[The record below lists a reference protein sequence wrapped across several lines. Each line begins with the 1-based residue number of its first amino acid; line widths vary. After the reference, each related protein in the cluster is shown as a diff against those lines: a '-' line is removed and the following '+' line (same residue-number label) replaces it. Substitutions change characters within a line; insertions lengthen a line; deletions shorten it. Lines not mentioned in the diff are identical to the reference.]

1 MQKAKK
7 IKLFLGLLY
16 ISIIISFL
24 LLFFSKFS
32 ISDFSSYAF
41 IKKNTDALY
50 TFKDS
55 NLFLLSL
62 SFILFTIIWVLLL
75 GFGSPI
81 FLAGGFL
88 FGKWLGTLIVTFSLT
103 VGATILYIIAN
114 KDWFKR
120 AVHILNEMF
129 SDSGNNNEHYDTLG
143 ISSNASE
150 TQIKKAYHKLAKTH
164 HPDKKNGD
172 DTEFKKITKAYEILS
187 DPEKRVNY
195 DRFGETME
203 GSQQDFFADMF
214 SGMSMGGGFPQQS
227 RRKPKGADI
236 TVKIKVTL
244 EHVLSGA
251 VKKLQLSRKVLDKAF
266 CLRIGQ
272 VLARNKNM
280 LV

>member
-1 MQKAKK
+1 MEKAKK

-32 ISDFSSYAF
+32 ISDLSSYEF

-55 NLFLLSL
+55 NLFFLIL

-114 KDWFKR
+114 YMFKELIIEKFSKKFSNLKNKFQKNEFSFMLIYR
-120 AVHILNEMF
+120 FIGGLPFFIQNILPCLFE
-129 SDSGNNNEHYDTLG
+129 
-143 ISSNASE
+143 
-150 TQIKKAYHKLAKTH
+150 
-164 HPDKKNGD
+164 
-172 DTEFKKITKAYEILS
+172 
-187 DPEKRVNY
+187 
-195 DRFGETME
+195 
-203 GSQQDFFADMF
+203 
-214 SGMSMGGGFPQQS
+214 
-227 RRKPKGADI
+227 
-236 TVKIKVTL
+236 VKIKNYFFASLLGLMPQLFIGTSL
-244 EHVLSGA
+244 GSGIEKIINQNEKLPTFFDILSTKDIYYPLLA
-251 VKKLQLSRKVLDKAF
+251 FILLIIISIFIKKKIYK
-266 CLRIGQ
+266 
-272 VLARNKNM
+272 
-280 LV
+280 